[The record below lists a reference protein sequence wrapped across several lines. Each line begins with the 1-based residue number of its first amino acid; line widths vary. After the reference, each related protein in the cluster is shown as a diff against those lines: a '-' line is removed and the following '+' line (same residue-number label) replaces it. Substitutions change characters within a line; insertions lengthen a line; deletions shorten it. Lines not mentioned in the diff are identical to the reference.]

1 MPAPMHACGGH
12 QWQMAMHIFSIM
24 DMSQRDLL
32 SYGIALNS
40 CDKGHRW
47 QQAIEFFQSIR
58 GVDVVCF
65 NSTLSACTKGQAW
78 LEALELLRSAGLY
91 RLEPDVVSYGT
102 AIGASSAAGWPM
114 TLHLFADMDRQRI
127 ERNATVYNATIS
139 ACVAGQHWKLALHF
153 FHAMP
158 FTSDV
163 YTYNATISAL
173 ELGNRWEMALHF
185 FSSMPKAFLK
195 PTVVSYN
202 AVLAAL
208 KLQWPLALAL
218 ASEMCE
224 RSVALERDAAL
235 DA

>member
-1 MPAPMHACGGH
+1 
-12 QWQMAMHIFSIM
+12 MAMHIFSIM

-47 QQAIEFFQSIR
+47 QQAIETWDRNEEFFQSIR

-102 AIGASSAAGWPM
+102 AIGASSAAG
-114 TLHLFADMDRQRI
+114 
-127 ERNATVYNATIS
+127 NATVYNATIS
-139 ACVAGQHWKLALHF
+139 ACVAGDCMPVRQHWKLALHF

-173 ELGNRWEMALHF
+173 ELGNRWDSRLDGVERVTQEMALHF